1 MESKSK
7 KIIFTVSERQK
18 EDFKVRLQYDGLTQA
33 NFFRAVMSG
42 YLDKNEDMMNFL
54 NTFKEDN
61 GIHNKQQRKK
71 VVKGVQ
77 ESKQT
82 KNLFALDDD
91 EVENIFDILESE
103 HPELWNV
110 MNFVKNTVLSV
121 QIKNVDFGLNTVRT

>member
-1 MESKSK
+1 METKNK

-54 NTFKEDN
+54 NTFKENN

-71 VVKGVQ
+71 VLKGI
-77 ESKQT
+77 EETKQT

>member
-1 MESKSK
+1 METKNK

-42 YLDKNEDMMNFL
+42 YLDKDVDMMNFL
-54 NTFKEDN
+54 NTFKDNN

-71 VVKGVQ
+71 VLKGVQ
-77 ESKQT
+77 EASQT

-103 HPELWNV
+103 HPEL
-110 MNFVKNTVLSV
+110 
-121 QIKNVDFGLNTVRT
+121 